1 MGRRTAAILILTA
14 ACRAQQVSDFAGTWV
29 VKAQNLPVVE
39 LTLTPKG
46 DSLTGILRMPSK
58 FSTDPDGDVTMVG
71 GQHESSSVQN
81 CALRDGKLNLAVDD
95 TEFTMSL
102 TGHDRAALSAP
113 GLPPLKFERVP
124 AGTKVVLA
132 TSLPQRS
139 WPAEIEKL
147 RAELKTMVDEDQAG
161 RLKFDQARMIAAD
174 DRNRAAILRI
184 FDQYGWPKSSVIG
197 KDAAHDYWLLVQH
210 QPPEIQRRM
219 LPAMEAAAK
228 SGEASM
234 SDYAYLYDRV
244 QVGLGKP
251 QHWGTQTKCVN
262 GKPVLDPIDDPA
274 GLAQRR
280 QELFMMPIESYLKNE
295 YLVKF
300 CANQ

>member
-1 MGRRTAAILILTA
+1 MGRRTFTCLIFAA
-14 ACRAQQVSDFAGTWV
+14 ACHAQQLSDFAGTWV

-46 DSLTGILRMPSK
+46 DSLTGALRMPTK

-71 GQHESSSVQN
+71 GEHDTDVVRT
-81 CALRDGKLNLAVDD
+81 AVLRDGGLELAIGD
-95 TEFTMSL
+95 TSFTMTL
-102 TGHDRAALSAP
+102 LGRNRATLVIL

-132 TSLPQRS
+132 TSLAQRV
-139 WPAEIEKL
+139 WPPEIEKL
-147 RAELKTMVDEDQAG
+147 RAEIKTMVDEDQAG
-161 RLKFDQARMIAAD
+161 RMKFDDARMKAAD
-174 DRNRAAILRI
+174 DRNRAAVLRI
-184 FDQYGWPKSSVIG
+184 FEQYGWPKSSVIG
-197 KDAAHDYWLLVQH
+197 KDAAHDYWLLIQH
-210 QPPEIQRRM
+210 QTPEIMRRL
-219 LPAMEAAAK
+219 LPAMEQAAK

-251 QHWGTQTKCVN
+251 QRWGSQTKCVN
-262 GKPVLDPIDDPA
+262 GKPVLDPVDDPA

-280 QELFMMPIESYLKNE
+280 KELFMMPVEDYLKMD

-300 CANQ
+300 CANK